1 MSKVAASLN
10 EFNVVREYA
19 NGWEHISDELKWLD
33 LNIRLLLIKQ
43 RKQQPGDPYEQLK
56 GLVLSEAEVYRLLD
70 NHEQPAHD
78 HAAVIKKVTER
89 LVQLASTMQKR
100 LNLSGEKG
108 VFLPLPYLSRV
119 FGLTPFEEK
128 CVMISLAVELDRK
141 YEKLYAFLNDDVT
154 CKSPTVD
161 LTMKLLCATAEEK
174 LSARM
179 SFAPGSNLCRYIL
192 KDDENTGAGSSL
204 LLKTIRLDDRIMRFL
219 LNSEQIDDGIRSF
232 TEVFLPAEELPPLL
246 SGQEV
251 QDKIRAFAASNAIIF
266 YFHGPGGT
274 GKKLQVKHYCQYFN
288 LPLLIVDLRAAG
300 GREQSLGNVIEKV
313 VREAILHQAVLCFDN
328 YQFLFENES
337 SRRNAGELFEAL
349 KVFPG
354 LIFLLAGSFK
364 KPVEGSNEYCFID
377 IEFSVPKDFE
387 RKKFWEYF
395 SKGHSFSKQIDWGD
409 VAGKFCFT
417 PGQIR
422 NALAAAKNTADW
434 YSGES
439 GRIKIEELYKACYAQ
454 VRHNLGEKASLVQS
468 RYGWN
473 DIVLPPEQIKQLQN
487 ACNQVKYRHVV
498 YGEWGF
504 EEKLSYGKG
513 LCVLFS
519 GPPGTGKTM
528 SAQVM
533 AKELYL
539 ELYKIDLS
547 QIVSKYIGETEKNL
561 QQIFQEAQLSN
572 AILFFDETDALF
584 GKRSEVRDSHD
595 RYANIE
601 TAYLLQKIEEYEG
614 ITILATNFI
623 QNIDEAFMRRFNFII
638 EFPFPDQQYRG
649 KIWRSI
655 FPKEAPLSDDI
666 DFEFIASKFEIAGGN
681 IKNIAVSSAFLAA
694 DAAEPIGM
702 KHIVAAAK
710 YELNKIGKLLLKED
724 LGEYNNIINI

>member
-1 MSKVAASLN
+1 M
-10 EFNVVREYA
+10 
-19 NGWEHISDELKWLD
+19 
-33 LNIRLLLIKQ
+33 
-43 RKQQPGDPYEQLK
+43 
-56 GLVLSEAEVYRLLD
+56 
-70 NHEQPAHD
+70 
-78 HAAVIKKVTER
+78 
-89 LVQLASTMQKR
+89 
-100 LNLSGEKG
+100 
-108 VFLPLPYLSRV
+108 PYLSRV
-119 FGLTPFEEK
+119 FGLTTFEDK
-128 CVMISLAVELDRK
+128 CVVISLAVELDRK

-154 CKSPTVD
+154 CKDPTID
-161 LTMKLLCATAEEK
+161 LAMKLLCATPEEK

-179 SFAPGSNLCRYIL
+179 SFTPRSNLCRYIL
-192 KDDENTGAGSSL
+192 KEDESTGAGSAL
-204 LLKTIRLDDRIMRFL
+204 LLKALRLDERIMRFL

-232 TEVFLPAEELPPLL
+232 TEVFLPVEELTPLL

-251 QDKIRAFAASNAIIF
+251 QDKIRAFMASNSIIF
-266 YFHGPGGT
+266 YFHGPCGT
-274 GKKLQVKHYCQYFN
+274 GKKLQVKHYCKYFS
-288 LPLLIVDLRAAG
+288 LPLLIVDLRVAG
-300 GREQSLGNVIEKV
+300 GQEQPFKKIIEKV
-313 VREAILHQAVLCFDN
+313 IREAILHQAVLCFDN

-337 SRRNAGELFEAL
+337 SRRNIGELFEAL
-349 KVFPG
+349 KVFSG
-354 LIFLLAGSFK
+354 LIFLLADSFK
-364 KPVEGSNEYCFID
+364 KPVEFNNGYYFID
-377 IEFSVPKDFE
+377 IEFNIPKDFE
-387 RKKFWEYF
+387 RKRFWEYF
-395 SKGHSFSKQIDWGD
+395 SKGHSFWKEIDWGAI
-409 VAGKFCFT
+409 AGKFCFT

-422 NALAAAKNTADW
+422 NALMTAKNMADW
-434 YSGES
+434 YSGAS
-439 GRIKIEELYKACYAQ
+439 GQIKIEELYKACYAQ
-454 VRHNLGEKASLVQS
+454 VRHNLGDKASRVQS
-468 RYGWN
+468 RYGWD

-487 ACNQVKYRHVV
+487 ACNQVKYRHIV
-498 YGEWGF
+498 YGKWGF

-547 QIVSKYIGETEKNL
+547 QVVSKYIGETEKNL

-614 ITILATNFI
+614 VTILATNFI

-638 EFPFPDQQYRG
+638 EFPFPDKQYRE
-649 KIWRSI
+649 KIWKSI
-655 FPKEAPLSDDI
+655 FPEEAPLSDDI
-666 DFEFIASKFEIAGGN
+666 DFEFIASKFEVAGGN

-694 DAAEPIGM
+694 DASEPIGM

>member
-10 EFNVVREYA
+10 ELNIIREYA
-19 NGWEHISDELKWLD
+19 GCWEHISDELKWLD
-33 LNIRLLLIKQ
+33 LKIRVLLAKQ
-43 RKQQPGDPYEQLK
+43 QKQQPADPYEQLK
-56 GLVLSEAEVYRLLD
+56 GLVLSEAEVYHLLD
-70 NHEQPAHD
+70 GVEQPAHE
-78 HAAVIKKVTER
+78 HAVVKKLTE
-89 LVQLASTMQKR
+89 QLAQLESNIQKR
-100 LNLSGEKG
+100 LGLSNEKG
-108 VFLPLPYLSRV
+108 IFLTLPYLSDV
-119 FGLTPFEEK
+119 FKLTPFEER
-128 CVMISLAVELDRK
+128 CVVICLAVELDRK

-161 LTMKLLCATAEEK
+161 LSMKLLCATPEER
-174 LSARM
+174 LAARM
-179 SFAPGSNLCRYIL
+179 SFTPGNNLFNYL
-192 KDDENTGAGSSL
+192 FNEEKSADTGSSL
-204 LLKTIRLDDRIMRFL
+204 LAKTLKLEERMMRFL
-219 LNSEQIDDGIRSF
+219 LESEQIDDSIRSF
-232 TEVFLPAEELPPLL
+232 TEIFLPVDELTPLL

-251 QDKIRAFAASNAIIF
+251 QAKIREFTWSKHCIF
-266 YFHGPGGT
+266 YLHGPLGA
-274 GKKLQVKHYCQYFN
+274 GKKLQVKHYCQYLN
-288 LPLLIVDLRAAG
+288 RPLMIVDLRMAG
-300 GREQSLGNVIEKV
+300 AQEQPLERMIAKV
-313 VREAILHQAVLCFDN
+313 MREAILHQAVLCFDN
-328 YQFLFENES
+328 FQCLFENEQ
-337 SRRNAGELFEAL
+337 SRRNIKELFELL
-349 KVFPG
+349 KVFSG
-354 LIFLLAGSFK
+354 MIFLLADSFK
-364 KPVEGSNEYCFID
+364 KPVEFSREYYFID
-377 IEFSVPKDFE
+377 IEFKIPKDFE
-387 RKKFWEYF
+387 RKRFWEYF
-395 SKGHSFSKQIDWGD
+395 GRGHNLSKEIDWGA
-409 VAGKFCFT
+409 VAGKFSFT

-422 NALAAAKNTADW
+422 DALLTAKNMAAW
-434 YSGES
+434 HCREGE
-439 GRIKIEELYKACYAQ
+439 RIENEELYKACYAQ
-454 VRHNLGEKASLVQS
+454 VRHNLGEKASRIQP
-468 RYGWN
+468 RYGWD
-473 DIVLPPEQIKQLQN
+473 DIVLPPEQKKQLQN
-487 ACNQVKYRHVV
+487 ACNQIKYRHIV

-504 EEKLSYGKG
+504 EKKLSYGKG

-547 QIVSKYIGETEKNL
+547 QVVSKYIGETEKNL
-561 QQIFQEAQLSN
+561 QLIFQEAQLSN

-584 GKRSEVRDSHD
+584 GKRSEVKDSHD

-614 ITILATNFI
+614 VSILATNFI

-638 EFPFPDQQYRG
+638 EFPFPDKQCRE

-655 FPKEAPLSDDI
+655 FPVEAPLGDDI

-724 LGEYNNIINI
+724 LGEYNNIIIFE